1 MAARVLSYHALD
13 LVSSKMETGQGSEGG
28 SQEAESSNPRVCET
42 LSWNNQPNDGKW
54 AGKWL
59 AMSQK
64 NAISSSFFFVF

>member
-42 LSWNNQPNDGKW
+42 LS
-54 AGKWL
+54 
-59 AMSQK
+59 
-64 NAISSSFFFVF
+64 